1 MLTVTVLLLFLA
13 ALTLADLMP
22 VLLPQSGAGLVTPLR

>member
-1 MLTVTVLLLFLA
+1 MLTILLLFLA
-13 ALTLADLMP
+13 VLTLADLMP